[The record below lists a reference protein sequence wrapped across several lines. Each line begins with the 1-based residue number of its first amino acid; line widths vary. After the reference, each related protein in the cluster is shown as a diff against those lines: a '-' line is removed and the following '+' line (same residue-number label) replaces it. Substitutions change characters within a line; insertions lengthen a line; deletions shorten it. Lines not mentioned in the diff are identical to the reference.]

1 MLYYTETNVDTTST
15 SHFRTFLRPGKYGIA
30 GKDKDKR
37 DLSGSMAS
45 RAAA

>member
-1 MLYYTETNVDTTST
+1 MLYYTETNIETTST
-15 SHFRTFLRPGKYGIA
+15 SHFRTFLRATARSANKE
-30 GKDKDKR
+30 KDKR